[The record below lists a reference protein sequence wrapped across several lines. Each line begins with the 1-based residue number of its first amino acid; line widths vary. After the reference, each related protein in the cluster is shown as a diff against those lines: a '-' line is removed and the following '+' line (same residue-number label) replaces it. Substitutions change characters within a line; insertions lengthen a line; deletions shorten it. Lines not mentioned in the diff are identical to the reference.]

1 MFQTVSVLVTAYTL
15 LAISVERYAA
25 IMRPLRPRL
34 ARRHARWVVGAV
46 WIGGIAT
53 AVPILV
59 VSQ

>member
-1 MFQTVSVLVTAYTL
+1 MSVLVSAYTL

-34 ARRHARWVVGAV
+34 ARRHARWVVFGVWLGAL
-46 WIGGIAT
+46 AT
-53 AVPILV
+53 AAPMLL